1 MKNEIDIKPLRV
13 WSNNSIYG
21 ALLIGFIAQLIIS
34 LIRYERVEAKNTST
48 KFIRQSLMNL
58 TVTVELKP
66 NGRTRRIYS
75 NFDPLNQAIL
85 TPDLPFG

>member
-21 ALLIGFIAQLIIS
+21 ALLLGFIAQLIIS
-34 LIRYERVEAKNTST
+34 LIRYERLEAKNIST
-48 KFIRQSLMNL
+48 KFIRHSLMNL
-58 TVTVELKP
+58 TLTVEFKSI
-66 NGRTRRIYS
+66 GRKRRIYS